1 MSWHNHL
8 KVRCSL
14 IRTLAMRACVC
25 VCVCAGVKEEGAV
38 GLLKGT
44 GRGLVGFLVRPA
56 GGLIDLTS
64 GTLEFVT
71 RYGKNV
77 FPLLHA

>member
-1 MSWHNHL
+1 MY
-8 KVRCSL
+8 C
-14 IRTLAMRACVC
+14 CV
-25 VCVCAGVKEEGAV
+25 GVKEEGAM
-38 GLLKGT
+38 GFFKGT

-71 RYGKNV
+71 R
-77 FPLLHA
+77 

>member
-1 MSWHNHL
+1 MLWRNHL

-14 IRTLAMRACVC
+14 IRTLAMRA
-25 VCVCAGVKEEGAV
+25 CVCAGVKEEGAV

-71 RYGKNV
+71 RYGKSI
-77 FPLLHA
+77 FPFLHA

>member
-1 MSWHNHL
+1 MSWHNRL

-14 IRTLAMRACVC
+14 IRTLAMRAC

-71 RYGKNV
+71 RYSKSV
-77 FPLLHA
+77 FPFLHA

>member
-1 MSWHNHL
+1 MSWRNRL

-14 IRTLAMRACVC
+14 IRTLAMRA
-25 VCVCAGVKEEGAV
+25 CAGVKEEGAV

-71 RYGKNV
+71 RYSKSV

>member
-1 MSWHNHL
+1 MAQPI
-8 KVRCSL
+8 KGECSL
-14 IRTLAMRACVC
+14 IRVLYIVICV
-25 VCVCAGVKEEGAV
+25 GVKEEGAV
-38 GLLKGT
+38 GFFKGT

-71 RYGKNV
+71 R
-77 FPLLHA
+77 